1 MTIIEESFFVIRWP
15 LWKVNKFKVKK
26 KNKSKKKKKQI
37 WKFHEQSDQS
47 SYGSIE

>member
-1 MTIIEESFFVIRWP
+1 MTIIEESFFVVRWP
-15 LWKVNKFKVKK
+15 LWKVNKFKVTKT
-26 KNKSKKKKKQI
+26 KKQI